1 MSSRIWCDVKV
12 DVRRVS
18 NLAASSQAIA
28 NNSSGAMAGK
38 VVRLCK
44 EESRVRTGAMKKGWT
59 RTRIGSG
66 YRGGWRVLNDEK
78 HTIYNEFGT
87 AHMAA
92 KPMLRPAMEKIRGD
106 VPYVVRNYISQ
117 SVTRIL
123 TDEGDKV
130 EWR

>member
-1 MSSRIWCDVKV
+1 MSVHIWCDVKV
-12 DVRRVS
+12 DTRRAS
-18 NLAASSQAIA
+18 NLKASSQAIA
-28 NNSSGAMAGK
+28 NNASGALAGK
-38 VVRLCK
+38 AVRICK
-44 EESRVRTGAMKKGWT
+44 DRSRVRTGAMKKGWT
-59 RTRIGSG
+59 RVRFGAG
-66 YRGGWRVLNDEK
+66 FRGGWRVLNDEK

-92 KPMLRPAMEKIRGD
+92 KPMLRPAMEAIRGD

-117 SVTRIL
+117 SVTKIL